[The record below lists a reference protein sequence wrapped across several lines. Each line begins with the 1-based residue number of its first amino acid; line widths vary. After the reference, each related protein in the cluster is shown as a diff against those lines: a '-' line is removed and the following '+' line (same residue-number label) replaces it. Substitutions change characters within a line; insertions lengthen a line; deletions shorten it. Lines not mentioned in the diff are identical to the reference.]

1 MEQVLELMHMCRVK
15 TPVGEGGIVANSNF
29 SYTFSWANV
38 WGHKFGYTALPS
50 VIGNKTLI

>member
-15 TPVGEGGIVANSNF
+15 TPVGEGGIVANF

-50 VIGNKTLI
+50 VIGNKTLM